1 MSQKRQQYT
10 EGPVTHDKAE
20 GVVDASAGGGKV
32 SHFHT
37 SIEACVNWIEHDA
50 LIASERLHNQD
61 VWKGMFSFPWM
72 VKL

>member
-20 GVVDASAGGGKV
+20 GVVDASEGGGKV

-37 SIEACVNWIEHDA
+37 SIEARVN
-50 LIASERLHNQD
+50 
-61 VWKGMFSFPWM
+61 
-72 VKL
+72 

>member
-37 SIEACVNWIEHDA
+37 SIEARVNLIEHDA
-50 LIASERLHNQD
+50 LITSERFQNRD
-61 VWKGMFSFPWM
+61 VCKAMFSF
-72 VKL
+72 L